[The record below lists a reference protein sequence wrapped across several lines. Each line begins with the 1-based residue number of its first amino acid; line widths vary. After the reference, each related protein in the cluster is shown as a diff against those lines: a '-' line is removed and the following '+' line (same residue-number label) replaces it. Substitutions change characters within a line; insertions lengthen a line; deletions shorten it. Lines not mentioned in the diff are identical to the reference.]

1 MKDTSEQLSNIS
13 LNVDTDSEFSNDE
26 EIIEYTDEA
35 IIESLELTTS
45 LDIKTDYIPEDNL
58 GEDVEVDYDTDTH
71 NTNSEEEASYEN
83 NEKSFDEDDYVIIDL
98 LEHLSNK
105 LEMLSNEYIDLYED
119 LELFVKKALEITN
132 NPGKVKKVTQS
143 TLDNE
148 EYFKYERG
156 KEYFERL
163 EQELIY
169 EDKID
174 PKDPSYKLG
183 LIVTLKRSF
192 KG

>member
-1 MKDTSEQLSNIS
+1 M
-13 LNVDTDSEFSNDE
+13 
-26 EIIEYTDEA
+26 
-35 IIESLELTTS
+35 
-45 LDIKTDYIPEDNL
+45 
-58 GEDVEVDYDTDTH
+58 
-71 NTNSEEEASYEN
+71 
-83 NEKSFDEDDYVIIDL
+83 
-98 LEHLSNK
+98 
-105 LEMLSNEYIDLYED
+105 
-119 LELFVKKALEITN
+119 EITN

-174 PKDPSYKLG
+174 PKDLSYKLG
-183 LIVTLKRSF
+183 LIVTLKEVLKDKHEKVLIESDF
-192 KG
+192 KPRRNSIKTAGDSSSSY

>member
-1 MKDTSEQLSNIS
+1 MIMTNTYF
-13 LNVDTDSEFSNDE
+13 TDKF
-26 EIIEYTDEA
+26 
-35 IIESLELTTS
+35 
-45 LDIKTDYIPEDNL
+45 
-58 GEDVEVDYDTDTH
+58 
-71 NTNSEEEASYEN
+71 
-83 NEKSFDEDDYVIIDL
+83 

-174 PKDPSYKLG
+174 PKDTSYKLG

>member
-1 MKDTSEQLSNIS
+1 
-13 LNVDTDSEFSNDE
+13 
-26 EIIEYTDEA
+26 
-35 IIESLELTTS
+35 
-45 LDIKTDYIPEDNL
+45 
-58 GEDVEVDYDTDTH
+58 
-71 NTNSEEEASYEN
+71 
-83 NEKSFDEDDYVIIDL
+83 
-98 LEHLSNK
+98 
-105 LEMLSNEYIDLYED
+105 MLSNEYIDLYED

-174 PKDPSYKLG
+174 PKDLSYKLG